1 MVKLEPAWR
10 RRQKNRMKNSG
21 NDVRHALKM
30 FRKNPGFTAAAV
42 AALALG
48 IGANTAV
55 FSVVNTVILKPLS
68 YPDSERL
75 VQFQMH
81 SPNGGQMLS
90 SNLCSIPL
98 FHIYQE
104 QTAALQDVAAFDF
117 TSPGFTLTGE
127 HPEQLRG
134 IHVSEAYFRLFGA
147 RPILGRTF
155 LPAEDTPNGG
165 KNVVISYG
173 LWQRRF
179 AGDASIGGK
188 KLLLGNESYTIVGV
202 IGSDFRPDPEADI
215 WLPFQFPTASNNQN
229 MFFQAAARLKP
240 EVSLAA
246 ANAQMKLAAAEFYRQ
261 FPIPAGATPSII
273 SLLPLR
279 DSIVG
284 DARRS
289 LGVMLGAVSLVLL
302 IACANVAN
310 LLLARATGRRRE
322 LAIRSA
328 LGASRMRIVRQLLTE
343 SALLACAGGAVGIAL
358 GYAGMRG
365 LLSISP
371 AGLPRLGEG
380 GSAVGLDWRV
390 LCFTLAI
397 SLATAIVFGLVP
409 AFVASRSDVSTALKE
424 SANRTG
430 TGFRQGKV
438 RALLVISETAL
449 AVVLLVGAGL
459 LIKTLIALRGVGPG
473 FDARNV
479 LTAEMSMTGAKLHT
493 AAGVADLSRRGRE
506 RINSLPGVV
515 VSGSTT
521 WLPIK
526 VDDGLPFQ
534 IVGEESKGVMG
545 SRWMSFSP
553 GYLDAFRIPV
563 LRGREFV
570 ETDTKANPGVALI
583 NESFAKQFFP
593 DKDPIGQ
600 HLLVGVGMG
609 PDTVEPPRTIIGIV
623 GDSHNTGLGHPVD
636 AMMMVPTAQVTDAY
650 TAAYSDTSALIWA
663 VKTRDDPHA
672 LIGAVS
678 EQLRI
683 ASGGFPIGHV
693 RTMEEVMG
701 NSTAREN
708 FNMLL
713 LTIFGFAALVLA
725 AIGIYA
731 LMAYSVALRTQEMG
745 IRMALGADRATIRR
759 LVAWQ
764 GMRLAGAGLVL
775 GVGAALWLSRLM
787 ESLLFGVK
795 PWDPAAFVAA
805 PLLLAGV
812 AVMAVLIPAMRA
824 ARVDPIEA
832 LRVE

>member
-1 MVKLEPAWR
+1 MR
-10 RRQKNRMKNSG
+10 NTGS
-21 NDVRHALKM
+21 DVRHALKV
-30 FRKNPGFTAAAV
+30 FAKSPGFTAAAI

-68 YPDSERL
+68 YPESDRM

-98 FHIYQE
+98 FHIYQA
-104 QTAALQDVAAFDF
+104 QTSALQDIAAFDF
-117 TSPGFTLTGE
+117 TSPGFTLTGNR
-127 HPEQLRG
+127 PEQLRG

-147 RPILGRTF
+147 RPVLGRTF
-155 LPAEDTPNGG
+155 LLSEDAPNGG
-165 KNVVISYG
+165 KNVVISYA

-179 AGDASIGGK
+179 GGDASVVGRT
-188 KLLLGNESYTIVGV
+188 LLLGNESYIIVGV

-215 WLPFQFPTASNNQN
+215 WLPFQFPQGTNNQN

-240 EVSLAA
+240 GVSLAA
-246 ANAQMKLAAAEFYRQ
+246 ANAQMKIAAAEYYRE
-261 FPIPAGATPSII
+261 FPIPADATPSII

-328 LGASRMRIVRQLLTE
+328 LGASRVRIVRQLLTE
-343 SALLACAGGAVGIAL
+343 SALLAGAGGAVGVAV

-365 LLSISP
+365 LLAISP
-371 AGLPRLGEG
+371 AGLPRLGEN

-390 LCFTLAI
+390 LSFTLAI
-397 SLATAIVFGLVP
+397 SLATAIAFGLVP
-409 AFVASRSDVSTALKE
+409 ALMASRSDVSTALKE

-430 TGFRQGKV
+430 TGFRQGKA
-438 RALLVISETAL
+438 RALLVISEVSL
-449 AVVLLVGAGL
+449 AIVLLVGAAL
-459 LIKTLIALRGVGPG
+459 LIKTLVALRNVGPG
-473 FDARNV
+473 FEARNV

-493 AAGVADLSRRGRE
+493 AAGIADLSRRGRE

-526 VDDGLPFQ
+526 VDDGLPFK
-534 IVGEESKGVMG
+534 IIGEESKGILG

-553 GYLDAFRIPV
+553 GYLDTFRIPV
-563 LRGREFV
+563 LRGRDFT
-570 ETDTKANPGVALI
+570 ETDTKANPGVVLI

-593 DKDPIGQ
+593 DKDPVGQ
-600 HLLVGVGMG
+600 HLLVGVGIG
-609 PDTVEPPRTIIGIV
+609 PDTVEPARIIIGIV
-623 GDSHNTGLGHPVD
+623 GDSHNTGLQHPVD

-672 LIGAVS
+672 LIGPVS

-683 ASGGFPIGHV
+683 ASGGYPLGHV
-693 RTMEEVMG
+693 RTMDEVMG
-701 NSTAREN
+701 NSTSREN

-713 LTIFGFAALVLA
+713 LSIFGLTALILA

-745 IRMALGADRATIRR
+745 IRMALGADRVMIRR
-759 LVAWQ
+759 LIMWQ
-764 GMRLAGAGLVL
+764 GMRLAIAGLVI
-775 GVGAALWLSRLM
+775 GVSAALGLTRLM

-795 PWDPAAFVAA
+795 AWDPVAFVGA

-812 AVMAVLIPAMRA
+812 AMIAVWLPGVRA
-824 ARVDPIEA
+824 SRVDPIEA
-832 LRVE
+832 LRAD